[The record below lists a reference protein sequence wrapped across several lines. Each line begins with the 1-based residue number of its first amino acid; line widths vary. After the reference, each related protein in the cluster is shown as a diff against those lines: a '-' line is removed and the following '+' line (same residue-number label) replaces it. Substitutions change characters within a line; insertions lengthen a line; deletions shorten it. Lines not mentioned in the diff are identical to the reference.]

1 MQMKQSYFMLIF
13 LGWSFVIS
21 AQNKAI
27 DFSEKLS
34 LERCIELGIT
44 HNPLIAQTAVQTDIS
59 RITLKQSIDN
69 RLPSVNSSISQFFS
83 FGRTLDPFTNEYKQS
98 NAYYNNYNLG
108 ASITVYNGFQLKN
121 TIEQNKLNL
130 QVSQAEANTLIFTQ
144 SVQITNAF
152 LLVLNNEEL
161 LSVAQE
167 QIKMSISQFER
178 VEKLFKI
185 GSTPLANL
193 NELKIQLANDEF
205 AVKNAKNNILSA
217 KLGLLQ
223 AMNVHEYSVENV
235 QLSKEDIQKELVS
248 YNADNQANNAEL
260 VSNYPSVLLNKIK
273 VKASAFGISIAKAGL
288 FPTLSLSAGLSS
300 SYSSLAPSQFPFYDI
315 NNPIV
320 QDIATGNFV
329 SINGKNYDV
338 IGKSQLPNG
347 FRKLNYFGQLDFN
360 LNQYI
365 SVNLS
370 IPIFDRFVVKN
381 RITNANLQVRSAEG
395 QLKIV
400 EEQILR
406 EVETLVLQ
414 RDIANNKYEAVKE
427 QLKIIEE
434 SYRFAESKFNL
445 GTMNYIDFNLLKT
458 NYEKTK
464 ISLTQAKYDFVLKE
478 KIYQLYQK
486 GIK

>member
-1 MQMKQSYFMLIF
+1 MKQGYMMLIF
-13 LGWSFVIS
+13 LGWSFSIS

-34 LERCIELGIT
+34 LDRCIELGIAN
-44 HNPLIAQTAVQTDIS
+44 NPSLAQTAVQTDIS
-59 RITLKQSIDN
+59 RVTLKQSINN
-69 RLPSVNSSISQFFS
+69 RLPTVNSSVSQFFS

-98 NAYYNNYNLG
+98 NAYYNNYNVG
-108 ASITVYNGFQLKN
+108 ASVTLYNGFQLKN

-130 QVSQAEANTLIFTQ
+130 QVSQAEANTLKFTQ

-161 LSVAQE
+161 LTVAEE
-167 QIKMSISQFER
+167 QLRMSISQLER
-178 VEKLFKI
+178 VEKLFKF

-193 NELKIQLANDEF
+193 NELKIQVANDDF

-223 AMNVHEYSVENV
+223 TMNTHGYSIENL
-235 QLSKEDIQKELVS
+235 QLSKEDVAQDFNA
-248 YNADNQANNAEL
+248 YNVDNQANNTEL
-260 VSNYPSVLLNKIK
+260 VSNYPSVLLNKTRIK
-273 VKASAFGISIAKAGL
+273 SSTFGIDIAKAGL

-300 SYSSLAPSQFPFYDI
+300 SYSSLAPSQFPFFDA
-315 NNPIV
+315 NNPII
-320 QDIATGNFV
+320 QDVPTGNFV
-329 SINGKNYDV
+329 NVNGKNYDV
-338 IGKSQLPNG
+338 IGKSQSPNG

-365 SVNLS
+365 SVNLN
-370 IPIFDRFVVKN
+370 IPIFDRFSVKN
-381 RITNANLQVRSAEG
+381 RITTANLQVKSAAS
-395 QLKIV
+395 QLKVV
-400 EEQILR
+400 EEQVLR
-406 EVETLVLQ
+406 EIETLVLQ
-414 RDIANNKYEAVKE
+414 KEIAKSKYEAVKE
-427 QLKIIEE
+427 QLKVIED
-434 SYRFAESKFNL
+434 SYKFAENKFNL

-486 GIK
+486 GVK

>member
-1 MQMKQSYFMLIF
+1 MLMKLRYFIIVF
-13 LGWSFVIS
+13 WSWSVIVS
-21 AQNKAI
+21 AQSKTV
-27 DFSEKLS
+27 DFSEKLT
-34 LERCIELGIT
+34 LERCIELGIA
-44 HNPLIAQTAVQTDIS
+44 HNPAIAQTIVQADMS
-59 RITLKQSIDN
+59 GITLKQSINN
-69 RLPSVNSSISQFFS
+69 RLPSVNSSVSQFFS

-108 ASITVYNGFQLKN
+108 ASVTVYNGFQLKN

-130 QVSQAEANTLIFTQ
+130 QVSQAEANTLKFTQ
-144 SVQITNAF
+144 SVQIANAF

-161 LSVAQE
+161 LTVAQE
-167 QIKMSISQFER
+167 QLKMSVSQFER

-223 AMNVHEYSVENV
+223 AMNVHGYSVENV
-235 QLSKEDIQKELVS
+235 QLSREDVQQELI
-248 YNADNQANNAEL
+248 DNQANNDEL
-260 VSNYPSVLLNKIK
+260 VSNYPSVLLNKTK
-273 VKASAFGISIAKAGL
+273 VKASAFGINIAKAGL

-300 SYSSLAPSQFPFYDI
+300 SYSSLAPSQFPFFDK

-320 QDIATGNFV
+320 QDVPTGNFV
-329 SINGKNYDV
+329 SIGGRNYDV
-338 IGKSQLPNG
+338 IGQSQLPNG
-347 FRKLNYFGQLDFN
+347 FRELNYFGQLDFN

-365 SVNLS
+365 SINLN
-370 IPIFDRFVVKN
+370 IPIFDRFTVRN
-381 RITNANLQVRSAEG
+381 RIATANLQVKSAES

-400 EEQILR
+400 EEQVLR
-406 EVETLVLQ
+406 EIETLVMQ
-414 RDIANNKYEAVKE
+414 KDIAKSKYEAIKE
-427 QLKIIEE
+427 QLKVIED
-434 SYRFAESKFNL
+434 SFRFAESKFNL

-464 ISLTQAKYDFVLKE
+464 ISLTQAKYELILKE

-486 GIK
+486 GVK

>member
-1 MQMKQSYFMLIF
+1 MKMKQSYFMLIF

-21 AQNKAI
+21 AQNKTI

-44 HNPLIAQTAVQTDIS
+44 HNPSIAQTAVQTDIN

-108 ASITVYNGFQLKN
+108 ASVTVYNGFQLKN

-130 QVSQAEANTLIFTQ
+130 QVSQAEVNTLIFTQ

-167 QIKMSISQFER
+167 QLKMSNSQFER

-185 GSTPLANL
+185 GSTPFANL
-193 NELKIQLANDEF
+193 NELKIQVANDEF
-205 AVKNAKNNILSA
+205 TVKNAKNNILSA

-223 AMNVHEYSVENV
+223 AMNVHGYSVESV

-248 YNADNQANNAEL
+248 YNADNQVNNAEL
-260 VSNYPSVLLNKIK
+260 VSNYPSVLLNKTK

-320 QDIATGNFV
+320 QDTPTGNFV
-329 SINGKNYDV
+329 SINGKSYDV
-338 IGKSQLPNG
+338 IGKLQLPNG

-381 RITNANLQVRSAEG
+381 RITNANLQVKSAEG

-400 EEQILR
+400 EEQVFR

>member
-1 MQMKQSYFMLIF
+1 MQMKPYYFMLVF
-13 LGWSFVIS
+13 VGWSFVIS

-34 LERCIELGIT
+34 LERCIELGIA
-44 HNPLIAQTAVQTDIS
+44 HNPSVIQTAVQTDIS

-108 ASITVYNGFQLKN
+108 ASVTVYNGFQLKN
-121 TIEQNKLNL
+121 AIEQNKLNL
-130 QVSQAEANTLIFTQ
+130 QVSQAEANTLKFTQ
-144 SVQITNAF
+144 SVQIANAF

-161 LSVAQE
+161 LTIAQE
-167 QIKMSISQFER
+167 QLKMSISQFER

-185 GSTPLANL
+185 GSTPLASL

-205 AVKNAKNNILSA
+205 AVKNAKNNILSS

-223 AMNVHEYSVENV
+223 AMNIHGYSVENV
-235 QLSKEDIQKELVS
+235 QLSREDVQQELIT
-248 YNADNQANNAEL
+248 YNADNQTNNDEL
-260 VSNYPSVLLNKIK
+260 VSNYPSVLLNKTK
-273 VKASAFGISIAKAGL
+273 VKASAFGINIVKAGL

-300 SYSSLAPSQFPFYDI
+300 SYSSLAPSQFPFYDT

-320 QDIATGNFV
+320 QDVPTGNFV
-329 SINGKNYDV
+329 SIGGKNYDV
-338 IGKSQLPNG
+338 IGKTQSPNG

-370 IPIFDRFVVKN
+370 ILIFDRFTVKN
-381 RITNANLQVRSAEG
+381 RITNANLQVKSAEG

-400 EEQILR
+400 EEQVLR
-406 EVETLVLQ
+406 EIETLVLQ
-414 RDIANNKYEAVKE
+414 KDIAKSKYEAVRE

-434 SYRFAESKFNL
+434 SYKFAESKFNL
-445 GTMNYIDFNLLKT
+445 GTMNYVDFNLLKT

-464 ISLTQAKYDFVLKE
+464 ISLTQAKYELILKE

-486 GIK
+486 GVK

>member
-1 MQMKQSYFMLIF
+1 MQIKQGYFMLIF
-13 LGWSFVIS
+13 LVWSFVMS

-27 DFSEKLS
+27 DFSEELS
-34 LERCIELGIT
+34 LDRCIELGIA
-44 HNPLIAQTAVQTDIS
+44 HNPAIAQTIVQTDIS
-59 RITLKQSIDN
+59 RVTLKQSINN
-69 RLPSVNSSISQFFS
+69 RLPSINSSISQFFS

-108 ASITVYNGFQLKN
+108 ASVTLYNGFQLKN
-121 TIEQNKLNL
+121 AIEQNKLNL
-130 QVSQAEANTLIFTQ
+130 QATQAEANILKFTQ

-161 LSVAQE
+161 LTVAQE
-167 QIKMSISQFER
+167 QLKMSISQFER

-193 NELKIQLANDEF
+193 NELKIQVANDDF
-205 AVKNAKNNILSA
+205 VVKNAKNNILLA

-223 AMNVHEYSVENV
+223 AMNVHGYSIENL
-235 QLSKEDIQKELVS
+235 QLSKEDVVQDFS
-248 YNADNQANNAEL
+248 AYNTDNQTNNTEL
-260 VSNYPSVLLNKIK
+260 VSNYPSVLLNKTKI
-273 VKASAFGISIAKAGL
+273 KASSFGINIAKAGL

-300 SYSSLAPSQFPFYDI
+300 SYSSLAPSQFPFFDA
-315 NNPIV
+315 NNPII
-320 QDIATGNFV
+320 QDVPTGNFV
-329 SINGKNYDV
+329 SVGGKNYDV
-338 IGKSQLPNG
+338 IGKSQSPNG
-347 FRKLNYFGQLDFN
+347 FRRLNYFGQLDFN

-370 IPIFDRFVVKN
+370 IPIFDRFSVKN
-381 RITNANLQVRSAEG
+381 RITSANLQVKSAES

-400 EEQILR
+400 EEQVLR
-406 EVETLVLQ
+406 EIETLVLQ
-414 RDIANNKYEAVKE
+414 KDIAKSKYEAVKE
-427 QLKIIEE
+427 QLKVIEE
-434 SYRFAESKFNL
+434 SYKFAESKFNL

-478 KIYQLYQK
+478 KLYQLYQK
-486 GIK
+486 GVK